1 MDYQIKQYNT
11 PNLPRDY
18 YIADKDGRKI
28 TDITEWKQCAER
40 MLLVQQQMNDGKF
53 RTKQECEDIFAD
65 MAEML

>member
-18 YIADKDGRKI
+18 YVADEDGNKR
-28 TDITEWKQCAER
+28 TDTTPHLRTAE
-40 MLLVQQQMNDGKF
+40 MMMMVQQQVNDGKY
-53 RTKQECEDIFAD
+53 RSHAECEDIFAD